1 MSIVCSNVTC
11 ATFAPVP
18 SCAHEP
24 TPRNISSPDLFLH
37 ITLLSR
43 CWRRWCEAK
52 HRRDCRHGRANCAQE
67 EEIRQRGLARYT
79 WKVIAILTDWR
90 ELFCKDTEVMIYF
103 FLGRKPGPAQGL
115 FWGAVSMHS
124 NIWASGQCVAFEMSL
139 KSWIEVQKC
148 RQVNLRSIVNHQAEE
163 YMFNISY
170 PLWSG
175 PGGWELGLFFLH
187 CNCGI
192 SCKPLPFPC
201 TGHMRILTFR
211 ETLFLS
217 EDDQLCTLWPPCRW
231 SGVRCAWHPL
241 LSCCRWWCWSYN

>member
-1 MSIVCSNVTC
+1 
-11 ATFAPVP
+11 
-18 SCAHEP
+18 
-24 TPRNISSPDLFLH
+24 
-37 ITLLSR
+37 
-43 CWRRWCEAK
+43 
-52 HRRDCRHGRANCAQE
+52 
-67 EEIRQRGLARYT
+67 
-79 WKVIAILTDWR
+79 
-90 ELFCKDTEVMIYF
+90 MIYC

-139 KSWIEVQKC
+139 KSWTEVQKC